1 MERRMKVLIVDDE
14 LPIRDELRLMNL
26 EEYGYEIV
34 GEAANGKTALQLC
47 RELEP
52 EIVVTDITMPVM
64 DGIELIENLQKTM
77 PLTKYIL
84 LTCHQDFLYAKQAIE
99 HDAVDYIL
107 KADISREGI
116 VKVLD
121 KARDALERERK
132 QLKKLESEKRNRFS
146 GYAVSNIYD
155 EKNIGAELEKIDF
168 QINHNGPNF
177 FLMVENHLGSWIFVE
192 MLVRGFLDASGMIRS
207 WILLNDGLYGLSMR
221 DGADME
227 VLVSQVREEI
237 RNVFPYIDKW
247 FRIYAIESGV
257 RILSG
262 KQYMESKALSEK
274 WKAEAF
280 YNPERD
286 YFRDMKIKEF
296 SCFVPEYTELL
307 EMLFQDAG
315 DTWEEVREK
324 IRKWCCEIHLWPEE
338 LRKLILLF
346 LRKRGKEDDNN
357 IRDASDICQLT
368 TVLVNQCYSEIH
380 FAGRSEVRKTI
391 RIIQKEYQRDLTLF
405 EIADRIGINSQYLG
419 RLFLEETQ
427 EKFSDYL
434 NRVRMER
441 ASELLKEGELKIYEV
456 AERVGITNYRYFT
469 QKFRE
474 WSGVSPKEIRRGGKR
489 YDG

>member
-1 MERRMKVLIVDDE
+1 MKVLIVDDE
-14 LPIRDELRLMNL
+14 LPIRDELRMMKL
-26 EEYGYEIV
+26 EEFGYEIV

-47 RELEP
+47 RELKP

-77 PLTKYIL
+77 PLVKYIL

-116 VKVLD
+116 VRVLD
-121 KARDALERERK
+121 KANKAVRRE
-132 QLKKLESEKRNRFS
+132 QDHLKKLEGETRNRFS

-155 EKNIGAELEKIDF
+155 EKNIAAELEKIDF
-168 QINHNGPNF
+168 RINFNTPNY
-177 FLMVENHLGSWIFVE
+177 FLIVENRLGSWIFVG
-192 MLVRGFLDASGMIRS
+192 MLVRGFLDVSEMIRS
-207 WILLNDGLYGLSMR
+207 WILLSDGLYGLSMR

-227 VLVSQVREEI
+227 VLVRQVREEI

-247 FRIYAIESGV
+247 FRIYAVESGV

-262 KQYMESKALSEK
+262 KQYMESGAFFGK

-280 YNPERD
+280 YHPDRD
-286 YFRDMKIKEF
+286 CFSDTEIKDF
-296 SCFVPEYTELL
+296 LLSVPEYTEQI
-307 EMLFQDAG
+307 EMFFQDA
-315 DTWEEVREK
+315 DDSRAQVKEK
-324 IRKWCCEIHLWPEE
+324 IEKWCQDLHLWPDE
-338 LRKLILLF
+338 LKKLF
-346 LRKRGKEDDNN
+346 LGIPDRQQAKEEGKS
-357 IRDASDICQLT
+357 IRDACDIRQLT
-368 TVLVNQCYSEIH
+368 ELFVEQCYSELH
-380 FAGRSEVRKTI
+380 FAERSEVRRTVQ
-391 RIIQKEYQRDLTLF
+391 IIQKEYQKDLTLF

-419 RLFLEETQ
+419 RLFVEETQ

-434 NRVRMER
+434 NRVRMEH
-441 ASELLKEGELKIYEV
+441 ASDLLKEGKLKIYEV

-474 WSGVSPKEIRRGGKR
+474 WSGVSPREIRRGGKR
-489 YDG
+489 DDG